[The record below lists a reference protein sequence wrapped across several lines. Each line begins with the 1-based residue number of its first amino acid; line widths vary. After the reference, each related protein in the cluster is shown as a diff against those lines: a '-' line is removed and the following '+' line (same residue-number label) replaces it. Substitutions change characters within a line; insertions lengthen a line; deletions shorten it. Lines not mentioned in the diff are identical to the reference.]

1 MAKITKKIKAERRG
15 SRGKF
20 PKTSEA
26 IAREKIAILLCLL
39 DFHDDPNCT
48 TETILRRL
56 RQIEERNCKNPK
68 QHSSSGMTV
77 IRKITFKFDGKKY
90 VNQAAPPDASYNLDS
105 ENPKM
110 ISYDGKE
117 GDQKSFQQQPKKKK
131 NGNEDH
137 GDHIVMEN
145 PSCSDDN
152 MKVGDF
158 ITSIGGSEA
167 ELVIRKTLTKSDCD
181 KGLGR
186 LLIPAI
192 QVKNPGFLAVDEK
205 RRLEM
210 KECISVDVFDPQR
223 RKWTLNLAQWKMK
236 NENYALRTKW
246 KNIVC
251 ANGFKEN
258 TVIRVFSFRLQQK
271 LCFAVVRD

>member
-1 MAKITKKIKAERRG
+1 MAKITKKIKAAERRG

-20 PKTSEA
+20 PKTSSEA
-26 IAREKIAILLCLL
+26 ICREKIAMLLCLL
-39 DFHDDPNCT
+39 DFHDDPTCT
-48 TETILRRL
+48 TETMLRRL
-56 RQIEERNCKNPK
+56 RQIEERNPK
-68 QHSSSGMTV
+68 HSSATTV

-90 VNQAAPPDASYNLDS
+90 VNQAAPPDASDNLDS

-117 GDQKSFQQQPKKKK
+117 SDQKSFQQQAKKKK
-131 NGNEDH
+131 ISGNDQD
-137 GDHIVMEN
+137 GDHIVTEN
-145 PSCSDDN
+145 PSCSDDI
-152 MKVGDF
+152 MKFGDF
-158 ITSIGGSEA
+158 IKSIGGSEI

-223 RKWTLNLAQWKMK
+223 RKWTLNLAQWNMK
-236 NENYALRTKW
+236 NGNYALRTKW
-246 KNIVC
+246 KNIVRE
-251 ANGFKEN
+251 NGFKEN
-258 TVIRVFSFRLQQK
+258 TVIRVFSFRVQQK
-271 LCFAVVRD
+271 LCFVVVRD